1 MKYLKLMRIKHYIKN
16 LLIFIPLLFSGR
28 LFETKLLIETIVGF
42 IAFSLMASI
51 IYIINDIKDIEK
63 DKNHPIKKNRPI
75 ASGKVSIKQ
84 AYILIIFLLITIVM
98 IYLLIPIN
106 KLSSTILLL
115 YLIINIAYS
124 LGLKNIPILDVVLL
138 VIGFIIRIIY
148 GAFLGGIE
156 VSKWLYLTILVFSF
170 FMGFGKRRNEL
181 KKNDTKGREVLKN
194 YNYEFLDKIVYM
206 FLTLFIAFYSLWAM
220 TIDSDYMIYTTFFVI
235 IIALKYSLKLESDS
249 FGDPVDMLLND
260 KILLVICVI
269 YGMSVLGILYLN

>member
-28 LFETKLLIETIVGF
+28 LLETKLLIETIIGF
-42 IAFSLMASI
+42 ISFCLMASI

-84 AYILIIFLLITIVM
+84 AYILALILLIIIIA
-98 IYLLIPIN
+98 IYLLTPIN
-106 KLSSTILLL
+106 KLSSIILLL
-115 YLIINIAYS
+115 YLIVNIAYS
-124 LGLKNIPILDVVLL
+124 FGLKNVPILDVVLL

-181 KKNDTKGREVLKN
+181 KKNNSKGREVLKN
-194 YNYEFLDKIVYM
+194 YNYEFLDKIIYM

-220 TIDSDYMIYTTFFVI
+220 TVPSEYMIYTTFFVI
-235 IIALKYSLKLESDS
+235 IIVLKYSLKLESDS
-249 FGDPVDMLLND
+249 FGDPVDMLLGD
-260 KILLVICVI
+260 KVLLVICVI
-269 YGMSVLGILYLN
+269 YGMSVLGLLYLN